1 MLNFIRNF
9 FSKKTN
15 LKVQTFDKINLLIEL
30 STFDKGG
37 LQKVV
42 LDSALKFAENE
53 INITIISVEG
63 CGYLSDVAK
72 DKGLDVYELPLFN
85 KERYYKKIIKE
96 KKINLSN
103 SHFSSFGY
111 KILKSYKIPNVTFIH
126 NIYAFLSGKALQQ
139 LIDDD
144 KYVDIYISVS
154 NKCTEYAVSKLGI
167 DAKKIVTI
175 PNGLILD
182 EHYERSKNIKPLLRS
197 NFGILDNDYVFINP
211 ASYNLHKGHYVMADA
226 MKKIL
231 EKRSDIK
238 ILCVGNVVYEPHYKD
253 LVSYLKKTGLDSNI
267 ILPGFYPNI
276 EDIYPIV
283 DAFLMPSFIEGWS
296 IAMNEAMFYEK
307 PLIMTDTGGASD
319 VIENND
325 IGILIPNEYGETKNL
340 YSDYLDNM
348 AYSQR
353 QFSISGKLAEAMIEF
368 ASDKE
373 YWQQAGKLGRNKIIS
388 RYDFNDVVKSYQN
401 IFIEILRGVN

>member
-1 MLNFIRNF
+1 MFSFLKF
-9 FSKKTN
+9 FLSDAHVVHQAN
-15 LKVQTFDKINLLIEL
+15 CKINLLIEL
-30 STFDKGG
+30 DTFDKGG

-42 LDSALKFAENE
+42 LDSALRFDPDLFTV
-53 INITIISVEG
+53 TIISINKI
-63 CGYLSDVAK
+63 GYLAEVARG
-72 DKGLDVYELPLFN
+72 KGIDVYELPLFN

-111 KILKSYKIPNVTFIH
+111 KILKSFKIPNITFIH

-144 KYVDIYISVS
+144 QYVDIYISVS
-154 NKCTEYAVSKLGI
+154 NKCTEYAVNKLGL

-175 PNGLILD
+175 PNGLILE
-182 EHYERSKNIKPLLRS
+182 EHDQRSKNATPFLRS

-253 LVSYLKKTGLDSNI
+253 LVTYLKKAGLDSNI
-267 ILPGFYPNI
+267 LLPGYYPNI

-325 IGILIPNEYGETKNL
+325 IGILIPNEYGETENL

-353 QFSISGKLAEAMIEF
+353 QFSISDHLAEAMIEF
-368 ASDKE
+368 ASNKKS
-373 YWQQAGKLGRNKIIS
+373 WQQAGKLGRDKIIKK
-388 RYDFNDVVKSYQN
+388 YDFNDVVKSYQN
-401 IFIEILRGVN
+401 IFIEILKSAN